1 MRELMKASFRGVPF
15 CVKKIEMQTGRRV
28 VTHEYPQ
35 RDKPYVE
42 DLGRATRKF
51 TITAFVIGDDYIEQI
66 EKLLSAIEE
75 PGSGTFVHPQLGE
88 MRATLTA
95 ENKVTFSVTERMASV
110 TLVAIESGELEFPSS
125 TTDTVAA
132 TQEAADEL
140 QESAISQFCDSIDLS
155 SVSEW
160 VDAALNGELLDKLG
174 IISNS
179 DLAKVFD
186 KVDEISSLAKKGIS
200 LLSTDPAVFANNLLG
215 ALGLSRVATSVRAWT
230 RVGKQLKNL
239 VGQEKLHTGTR
250 QYLKAKKDRTILP
263 EIQKI
268 TLKNSFALESFMRQ
282 TLIAQAV
289 GVCTVVGTKLDDV
302 DASGEGERPVTT
314 QSYDELVSV
323 RDALL
328 EIVEEE
334 LLVTENDRTYESLE
348 KAYSAIYS
356 AITATANQK
365 ARIVEVETVEVLPA
379 LVHAYDY
386 HEDANRDQEI
396 AIRNAIEHEGF
407 VPTGKKKV
415 LNA

>member
-1 MRELMKASFRGVPF
+1 MKASFRGVPF
-15 CVKKIEMQTGRRV
+15 CVEKIEMQTGRRV

-268 TLKNSFALESFMRQ
+268 TLKNSFALESVVRQ

-289 GVCTVVGTKLDDV
+289 GVATVIGTKQDV
-302 DASGEGERPVTT
+302 NDVAENGMNQLTT

-323 RDALL
+323 RDELL
-328 EIVEEE
+328 WMVEEE

-348 KAYSAIYS
+348 KAYTAIYS

-365 ARIVEVETVEVLPA
+365 ARIVEVENVEVLPA
-379 LVHAYDY
+379 LVHAYDL
-386 HEDANRDQEI
+386 HEDANRDLEI
-396 AIRNAIEHEGF
+396 ATRNGIEHEGF
-407 VPTGKKKV
+407 CPTGKIKV

>member
-1 MRELMKASFRGVPF
+1 MRELRKASFRGVPF
-15 CVKKIEMQTGRRV
+15 CVERIEMQTGRRV

-51 TITAFVIGDDYIEQI
+51 TITAFVIGEDYIEQI
-66 EKLLSAIEE
+66 EKLLAAIEE

-132 TQEAADEL
+132 AQEAADEL
-140 QESAISQFCDSIDLS
+140 QESAIAEFCDSIDLS

-160 VDAALNGELLDKLG
+160 VDAALNGELLEKLG

-179 DLAKVFD
+179 DLAKVLD
-186 KVDEISSLAKKGIS
+186 KVDEISSLAQKGMS
-200 LLSTDPAVFANNLLG
+200 LLSSDPAIFANNLLG
-215 ALGLSRVATSVRAWT
+215 ALGLSRVATSVRAWS

-268 TLKNSFALESFMRQ
+268 TLKNSFALESFVRQ

-289 GVCTVVGTKLDDV
+289 GVATVIGTKQDV
-302 DASGEGERPVTT
+302 NDVAENGMNQLTT

-323 RDALL
+323 RDELL
-328 EIVEEE
+328 GMVEEE

-348 KAYSAIYS
+348 KAYTAIYS

-365 ARIVEVETVEVLPA
+365 ARIVEVENVEVLPA
-379 LVHAYDY
+379 LVHAYDL
-386 HEDANRDQEI
+386 HEDANRDLEI
-396 AIRNAIEHEGF
+396 VTRNGIEHEGF
-407 VPTGKKKV
+407 CPTGKMKV